1 MAVISL
7 QVDPCYYRKVQNSRL
22 RWCPCLSKALVEKTV
37 QEWNSLSRVDLAM
50 FQMRLSLCAAI
61 LTKLSQ
67 QVNHRNQL
75 SVLLGQHDVINFCNL
90 SRLILKKGGFTPVL
104 LDHKKRIF
112 PLKRA
117 FLGKNQR
124 PVRWLSNQVSSFRL
138 ETH

>member
-22 RWCPCLSKALVEKTV
+22 RWCPCLSKALVEKTM

-90 SRLILKKGGFTPVL
+90 SRLILKKGGFTPEL
-104 LDHKKRIF
+104 ANHKKGIF
-112 PLKRA
+112 LIENSILGRRSANGKAA
-117 FLGKNQR
+117 FQ
-124 PVRWLSNQVSSFRL
+124 SNSKF
-138 ETH
+138 